1 MNGGASLPRRSRSA
15 LDLDAW
21 EVEGAWESWGAPREK
36 EWEEGSSD
44 ASDSLNM
51 NYPATLY
58 DKVVR
63 TLKGWYSV

>member
-1 MNGGASLPRRSRSA
+1 
-15 LDLDAW
+15 LDAW